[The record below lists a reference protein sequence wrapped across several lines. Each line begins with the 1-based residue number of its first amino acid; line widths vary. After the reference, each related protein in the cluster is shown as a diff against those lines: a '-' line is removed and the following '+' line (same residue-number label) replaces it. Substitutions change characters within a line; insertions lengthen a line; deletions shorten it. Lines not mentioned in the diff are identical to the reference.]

1 MSLLI
6 TMFLLVFFA
15 QLVTWIGK
23 TVLLD
28 MVSAIFIS
36 STIAAKDAWPIG
48 VYVGLALYVTLF

>member
-1 MSLLI
+1 
-6 TMFLLVFFA
+6 MFLLVFFA